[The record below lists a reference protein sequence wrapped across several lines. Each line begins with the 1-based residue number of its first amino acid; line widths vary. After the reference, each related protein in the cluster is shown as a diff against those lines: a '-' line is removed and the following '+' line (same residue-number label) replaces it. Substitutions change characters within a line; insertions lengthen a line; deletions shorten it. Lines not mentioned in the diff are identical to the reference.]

1 MNIRDIRVQKLFVIA
16 LVLKVFA
23 SGLGWYF
30 QSPWILGFAVPLFI
44 MGAYIWLGIYR
55 RDSDVSDEKFAD
67 SAYYLGFIFTITSII
82 FSLFDLNNIG
92 TRLDAIAVRFGA
104 AMVSTVLGLGVRVYL
119 VSFRADVSDAIRDAE
134 DALLGATRTF
144 TERLTMSLERLQ
156 DFESR
161 VDLAARSSVER
172 VNLQVE
178 ALSKNHADKL
188 TEFFTDLTA
197 RNQDGFT
204 KALDDVKEA
213 SSRLSTS
220 VDEYAGNMKSQ
231 VRSLQAQVA
240 TFATAI
246 AKRLENTT
254 FPDDYFS
261 KRLAA
266 PLQQLEIAAS
276 EVVRRV
282 SSAGEDMTKSAGVLS
297 SSMQVVIDRSGQAES
312 AMDAVLRLAGQQHRV
327 LETSQAQLDALTKLA
342 AKLEGFD
349 ALLTRLNTELQA
361 GRETNLTLGRQVGTM
376 VAESEHSRLAV
387 MTSLNNVAG
396 QLEAHVTASSTVS
409 ERIGAS
415 IATSER
421 VAEKLG
427 NSAAV
432 QADTS
437 LRLASIAELIRQLE
451 SRRGSEADTGQAI
464 AQALQ
469 SLNERALFI
478 EATLREATQSWAVL
492 AEHTKVLTSV
502 RPEDPAKVA
511 ALSILANAPSVLP
524 ELQTVTSDERSVL
537 NSPMNSSSLV
547 TSPMPNAL
555 NNGNDAGA
563 LTARAEENLHP
574 LSNGPTLPP
583 TSPVS
588 GTTS

>member
-82 FSLFDLNNIG
+82 FSLFDLSNIG

-134 DALLGATRTF
+134 DALLSATRTF

-178 ALSKNHADKL
+178 ALSKNHAEKL

-231 VRSLQAQVA
+231 VSSLEARVA
-240 TFATAI
+240 VFAAAI

-266 PLQQLEIAAS
+266 PLEQLEIAAS

-282 SSAGEDMTKSAGVLS
+282 SSAGEDMTKSAGILS
-297 SSMQVVIDRSGQAES
+297 GSMQVVMERSGQAET
-312 AMDAVLRLAGQQHRV
+312 AMDSVLRLAGQQHRV
-327 LETSQAQLDALTKLA
+327 LEASQAQLDALKALA
-342 AKLEGFD
+342 SKLEGFD
-349 ALLTRLNTELQA
+349 ALLTRLNAELQE
-361 GRETNLTLGRQVGTM
+361 GRETSLTLGRQVSNM
-376 VAESEHSRLAV
+376 VAESEQSRLALV
-387 MTSLNNVAG
+387 TSLNNVAG
-396 QLEAHVTASSTVS
+396 QLEAHVTASTNVS
-409 ERIGAS
+409 ERIGVS

-421 VAEKLG
+421 VTEKLG

-437 LRLASIAELIRQLE
+437 LQLASIAELFRQLE
-451 SRRGSEADTGQAI
+451 SRRGSEADTGRAM

-469 SLNERALFI
+469 SLNERALLI
-478 EATLREATQSWAVL
+478 EASLKEATQSWSSV
-492 AEHTKVLTSV
+492 AEHTKLLASARPDSRETMTAMSTPVNGSSV
-502 RPEDPAKVA
+502 V
-511 ALSILANAPSVLP
+511 P
-524 ELQTVTSDERSVL
+524 ELQTAQSTEQSG
-537 NSPMNSSSLV
+537 SSASTASTILATSLV
-547 TSPMPNAL
+547 PSAFSNE
-555 NNGNDAGA
+555 NDVGTP
-563 LTARAEENLHP
+563 TARAEGYPHP
-574 LSNGPTLPP
+574 VSNGATQQP
-583 TSPVS
+583 TSSVF